1 MIKDES
7 IQIRKHSIMRYAL
20 KKVRDDDHDD
30 VRAIRDLKNSDT
42 PLDMLKCFYSEAQT
56 VGQKLNKKYRTYFF
70 KESAKRE
77 SGDRYSKSSERYADN
92 DEGESRHRDPTYRSN
107 SMYGRDNRDDRY
119 YEGGR
124 SSRYRRRHD

>member
-1 MIKDES
+1 MIKEES

-20 KKVRDDDHDD
+20 KKVRDDDHGD
-30 VRAIRDLKNSDT
+30 VRAIRDLKDSDT

-92 DEGESRHRDPTYRSN
+92 DEGGSRHRATHRSS
-107 SMYGRDNRDDRY
+107 SMYRYNRDDRDY
-119 YEGGR
+119 DGGR
-124 SSRYRRRHD
+124 SSRYRGRRD